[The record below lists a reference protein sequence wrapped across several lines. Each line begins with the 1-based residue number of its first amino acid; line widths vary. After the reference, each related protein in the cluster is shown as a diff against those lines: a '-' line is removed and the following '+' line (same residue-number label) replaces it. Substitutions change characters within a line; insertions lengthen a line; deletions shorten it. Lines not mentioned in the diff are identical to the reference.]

1 MKKALK
7 TLIVLTL
14 IFAMLTGC
22 DGTGTTDE
30 ESSYV
35 KPEVLRVGV
44 GSTYPWGF
52 SENDVIQ
59 GFTVD
64 VWNEIGERIGVE
76 IEFSQYSNAE
86 GLYGAMD
93 SDRIDVVASQ
103 VAITPAIEEKYAF
116 TDVYGYNVIK
126 MCVQDSSD
134 AQSIEDLHG
143 KKVCIEP
150 GGKLA
155 EFFNGYNEKLSD
167 DEKIEL
173 VFTEGSIW
181 EELELGRF
189 DSFPITVLSFRAR
202 EMKGEDRNIKLIGD
216 PIITEDDVYP
226 VQKDM
231 APELLDEINAAL
243 KSMAEDGF
251 MTETSIK
258 WYGIDLTDKANL

>member
-1 MKKALK
+1 M
-7 TLIVLTL
+7 
-14 IFAMLTGC
+14 
-22 DGTGTTDE
+22 
-30 ESSYV
+30 
-35 KPEVLRVGV
+35 
-44 GSTYPWGF
+44 
-52 SENDVIQ
+52 
-59 GFTVD
+59 
-64 VWNEIGERIGVE
+64 
-76 IEFSQYSNAE
+76 
-86 GLYGAMD
+86 
-93 SDRIDVVASQ
+93 
-103 VAITPAIEEKYAF
+103 
-116 TDVYGYNVIK
+116 
-126 MCVQDSSD
+126 
-134 AQSIEDLHG
+134 
-143 KKVCIEP
+143 
-150 GGKLA
+150 A

>member
-1 MKKALK
+1 MQK
-7 TLIVLTL
+7 
-14 IFAMLTGC
+14 F
-22 DGTGTTDE
+22 
-30 ESSYV
+30 
-35 KPEVLRVGV
+35 
-44 GSTYPWGF
+44 
-52 SENDVIQ
+52 
-59 GFTVD
+59 
-64 VWNEIGERIGVE
+64 
-76 IEFSQYSNAE
+76 
-86 GLYGAMD
+86 
-93 SDRIDVVASQ
+93 
-103 VAITPAIEEKYAF
+103 
-116 TDVYGYNVIK
+116 
-126 MCVQDSSD
+126 
-134 AQSIEDLHG
+134 
-143 KKVCIEP
+143 KVFCFIIS
-150 GGKLA
+150 L
-155 EFFNGYNEKLSD
+155 FFNGYNEKLSD

-243 KSMAEDGF
+243 KGMAEDGF